1 MFRGNLESRGLG
13 DRVRH
18 IRRFSS
24 EAHSEVSGEIDVLYI
39 DGAHRFGPARDDIRQ
54 WGDRVSVG
62 GTMLI
67 HDAFCSV
74 GVTLAI
80 GTTLIGSRRW
90 HYVGR
95 SGSLVEYLRVD
106 LGIGARLGDLGRQF
120 LQLPW
125 FVRNV
130 LVKSLIM
137 LRLHGVT
144 RLLGHDPSQ
153 PWPY

>member
-1 MFRGNLESRGLG
+1 MAIDPHAGNDRGPQEIEGYVAEAANDHHMFRGNLESRGLG

-74 GVTLAI
+74 GVT
-80 GTTLIGSRRW
+80 
-90 HYVGR
+90 
-95 SGSLVEYLRVD
+95 
-106 LGIGARLGDLGRQF
+106 
-120 LQLPW
+120 
-125 FVRNV
+125 
-130 LVKSLIM
+130 
-137 LRLHGVT
+137 
-144 RLLGHDPSQ
+144 
-153 PWPY
+153 